1 MYPDPNVIDVR
12 MKPTST
18 WLVSAIETGRL
29 RRTYPLP
36 PMLEQASP
44 SACLNSGDVGCDVD
58 HRYSFGGSL
67 ILSIQ
72 QLDNE
77 RIEQKIRITKVLLNH
92 TRQLE
97 GGRRQIW
104 TVRGQPRSSQNA
116 VPENE

>member
-1 MYPDPNVIDVR
+1 MYPDPNVIDVI

-29 RRTYPLP
+29 HRTYPLP

-58 HRYSFGGSL
+58 HRHSFGGSL
-67 ILSIQ
+67 VLSIE

-77 RIEQKIRITKVLLNH
+77 RTELTIRITKVFL

-97 GGRRQIW
+97 GGGDKIW
-104 TVRGQPRSSQNA
+104 TVRVQPRSSQNA
-116 VPENE
+116 IPGNE